1 MSEDVGFVTMGQTSE
16 RKDVPEI
23 GVGMLGYAFMGKA
36 HSNALRKIPYMVDP
50 LPAVPALVAICGRN
64 EAAVRDAAARYGFQM
79 YCTDWRDLI
88 QDDAIQLFDNG
99 GPNDTHA
106 EPCIAAAEAGKH
118 IICEKPLARTAQE
131 AKTMLEAVQKAG
143 VKHACAFNYRF
154 IPALRLAREMIERGE
169 LGQIFHFRAVYLQ
182 EWIMDPQFPM
192 VWRLKKDIAGSGALG
207 DLGAHIIDLARF
219 LVGEPTAVSGLTQ
232 TFIKERPTDDGGR
245 DTVDVDDAF
254 VSLVQFE
261 NGAIGTLEAS
271 RYANGRK
278 NHQRIEING
287 SKGSIVFNLERL
299 NELEVHLSDSEPA
312 SHAQGFRQVLVT
324 EADHPF
330 WKYWWPHGHII
341 GWEHTFVHEL
351 THLLDAIVND
361 TEVAPYGA
369 DFEDGYRAAVIC
381 DAVLESAA
389 NGGGLVPIQY

>member
-1 MSEDVGFVTMGQTSE
+1 MSDGSGFTAMAGARATGE
-16 RKDVPEI
+16 APEI
-23 GVGMLGYAFMGKA
+23 GFGMLGYAFMGKA
-36 HSNALRKIPYMVDP
+36 HSNAMLKIPHMMYP
-50 LPAVPALVAICGRN
+50 PPAIPVLEAICGRDQEATA
-64 EAAVRDAAARYGFQM
+64 EAARRFGYRNTYSSWEEMLGNDNVQV
-79 YCTDWRDLI
+79 L
-88 QDDAIQLFDNG
+88 DNG
-99 GPNDTHA
+99 GPNNVHA
-106 EPCIAAAEAGKH
+106 APSIAAAEAGKH
-118 IICEKPLARTAQE
+118 IICEKPLARTAAE
-131 AKTMLEAVQKAG
+131 AKPMLEAVQKAG

-154 IPALRLAREMIERGE
+154 VPALRLAREMIERGE

-192 VWRLKKDIAGSGALG
+192 VWRLKKDLAGSGALG

-254 VSLVQFE
+254 VSLVQFA

-287 SKGSIVFNLERL
+287 SKGSIVFDLERL
-299 NELEVHLSDSEPA
+299 NELEVHLSDSEPGA
-312 SHAQGFRQVLVT
+312 HTQGFRRVLVT

-361 TEVAPYGA
+361 TAVAPYAA

-381 DAVLESAA
+381 DAVLESDA
-389 NGGGLVPIQY
+389 NGGALVPIQY

>member
-1 MSEDVGFVTMGQTSE
+1 MSEDVGFVTMGQTSGQE
-16 RKDVPEI
+16 DVPEI

-50 LPAVPALVAICGRN
+50 LPAVPALVSICGRN
-64 EAAVRDAAARYGFQM
+64 EAAVRDAAARYGFQK

-254 VSLVQFE
+254 VSLVQFA